1 MNSNK
6 LTMNLEKTQCLLI
19 STKSKL
25 WKCKNLYIKVGVVI
39 LNSEGKGWPSLCNLR
54 RISYLVREHE
64 ISKQKNCS
72 ENKYVT
78 SSLWFMSSAALLK
91 I

>member
-39 LNSEGKGWPSLCNLR
+39 LNSEGNG
-54 RISYLVREHE
+54 
-64 ISKQKNCS
+64 
-72 ENKYVT
+72 
-78 SSLWFMSSAALLK
+78 
-91 I
+91 

>member
-1 MNSNK
+1 MGIKRFHKHIDVVDQKLYKKILYSVKWMNSNK

-39 LNSEGKGWPSLCNLR
+39 LNSEGKG
-54 RISYLVREHE
+54 
-64 ISKQKNCS
+64 
-72 ENKYVT
+72 
-78 SSLWFMSSAALLK
+78 
-91 I
+91 